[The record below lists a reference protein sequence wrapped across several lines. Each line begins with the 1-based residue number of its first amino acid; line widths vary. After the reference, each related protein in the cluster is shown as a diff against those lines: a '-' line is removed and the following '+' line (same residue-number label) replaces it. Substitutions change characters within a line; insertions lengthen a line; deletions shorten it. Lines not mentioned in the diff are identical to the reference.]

1 VCLRYVWLCRLVL
14 LTPVDRHWFS
24 KLRLEWRYPHHISVS
39 HFQLVY
45 RFVIKKNDYSPKYG
59 RLPAQDWSWS
69 LNKTWKQQNTKKGN
83 WIEVLWTPNSIP
95 GTPAFHC
102 FFFTSR
108 FLEFL
113 LGCFVSPLSAPLS
126 MLSGP
131 GIRKVQST

>member
-69 LNKTWKQQNTKKGN
+69 LNKTWKQQNTKKG
-83 WIEVLWTPNSIP
+83 IESKYFEPQIQSQAHRHSIV
-95 GTPAFHC
+95 FL
-102 FFFTSR
+102 TSR